1 MSRATNRF
9 QSVFS
14 GPYTSDVFAGLSA
27 QGEGGVA
34 DCHKALESLY
44 SVLFS
49 MTRVMV
55 KSALLLSCSGIAPDF
70 ELHSLKC
77 TSGGLYVPCIY
88 MHAG

>member
-1 MSRATNRF
+1 MSEV
-9 QSVFS
+9 S
-14 GPYTSDVFAGLSA
+14 AGLSA

-70 ELHSLKC
+70 EVHRLKC
-77 TSGGLYVPCIY
+77 TSGGIYIPCIY
-88 MHAG
+88 AHAS